1 MFNNWIALSYEVAR
15 LGWEAQNVIMLRM
28 MKLAIG
34 GAPAGRE
41 ANRIVQEK
49 IAAAGEAALAA
60 ASVAASAG
68 WRPKAARKV
77 LRVYK
82 KRVRANKRRLS
93 R

>member
-1 MFNNWIALSYEVAR
+1 MINNWVTMSWETAR

-34 GAPAGRE
+34 GAPARTE
-41 ANRIVQEK
+41 AHRMVQEK
-49 IAAAGEAALAA
+49 ITAAGEAVATA
-60 ASVAASAG
+60 ASVTASAG
-68 WRPKAARKV
+68 SHRTAARKV

-82 KRVRANKRRLS
+82 KRIRANKRRLS